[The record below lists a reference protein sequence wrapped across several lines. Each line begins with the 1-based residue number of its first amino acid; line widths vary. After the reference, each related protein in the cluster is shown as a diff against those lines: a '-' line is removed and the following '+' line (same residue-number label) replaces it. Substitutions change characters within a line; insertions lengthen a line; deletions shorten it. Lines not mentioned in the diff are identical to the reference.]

1 LAIALSYFLDLIS
14 GWSRFLISRE
24 LCKWWG
30 TAKGTKPYKTPQPQ
44 AQHSTYP
51 SSTQAATNHH
61 PLPRLTMDNG
71 KAAQK
76 RLDDSS
82 SDDLS
87 DNSSSTSVHSAAV
100 AGNDSS
106 VRTYT
111 TLSLSL

>member
-1 LAIALSYFLDLIS
+1 
-14 GWSRFLISRE
+14 
-24 LCKWWG
+24 
-30 TAKGTKPYKTPQPQ
+30 
-44 AQHSTYP
+44 
-51 SSTQAATNHH
+51 
-61 PLPRLTMDNG
+61 MDNG

-76 RLDDSS
+76 RLDDDSS

-111 TLSLSL
+111 MLSLSLYIYRS